1 MDLIIIESPNKIKK
15 LRQILGSGYL
25 ILPTVGHFRD
35 LPKRDLGVDLTTFEA
50 AYEVDG
56 GKSRV
61 VDEMLD
67 AAKKAGKI
75 YLASDPDREGEAIS
89 WHVAEVLQLKDPLR
103 AEFHEITKA
112 AVTKAINNPRKLNMA
127 LVEAQQS
134 RRILDRLVG
143 YILSPELRPLGKGLS
158 AGRVQSCVL
167 HLICKRELEREQF
180 VVRKYWTISVDY
192 KNGLTA
198 GAANVSDD
206 GKLKLIQFEAEE
218 DARSV
223 VEKLEKA
230 RHIVQSVEGSE
241 VERRPKPPF
250 ETSSLLKAGGIAFG
264 WKADKT
270 TKVAQ
275 ELFESGLITYPRTDS
290 LNVAAEAQ
298 ETARRVLA
306 ERFPDALPAKPPVFK
321 SKGDAQEAHEC
332 IRPSHP
338 EDEAP
343 NGMSADQAELYRIIW
358 KRFLASQ
365 AKSAMF
371 AKTLVTIDAD
381 GTTLRAI
388 GMLLTSSGFLAIGDV
403 AEDDNENEEGQIPEV
418 KTGDALVVKKIDS
431 AAKKTSPPPRYKE
444 ATLIEEMKRL
454 GVGRPSTYSS
464 TLKVLFAREYIQQ
477 ESRKKNP
484 ALLPTELGKTVD
496 DFLLKG
502 FAEVLEP
509 TYTAAMEDS
518 LDRIA
523 ESKQN
528 RVAYLQTWFADFSTK
543 LLAAQKIWNSSR
555 QLIGIAA
562 ESGPPCP
569 ICQAATRKRAGK
581 FGAFWGCTR
590 YPECK
595 GLLNV
600 NPRPAVDPKEM
611 GPAPACPRCGGA
623 MVGRSS
629 KKGPFWGCGTY
640 PKCKGT
646 VDAATPKS
654 APIPRSADDAA
665 GRSRPS

>member
-1 MDLIIIESPNKIKK
+1 MDLVIVESPNKIKK

-35 LPKRDLGVDLTTFEA
+35 LPKNDLGVDLNSFEA
-50 AYEVDG
+50 TYQIDH
-56 GKSRV
+56 GKSKV
-61 VDEMLD
+61 VKEMVE
-67 AAKKAGKI
+67 AAKKASTI

-89 WHVAEVLQLKDPLR
+89 WHVAEVLGLKEPVR

-112 AVTKAINNPRKLNMA
+112 AVTKAIKNPRKLNMA

-143 YILSPELRPLGKGLS
+143 YILSPELRPLGQKLS

-167 HLICKRELEREQF
+167 HLICKREIEREQF

-192 KNGLTA
+192 TNGLTA
-198 GAANVSDD
+198 GAANIGED
-206 GKLKLIQFEAEE
+206 GRLKLIQFESEE
-218 DARSV
+218 DAQTLV
-223 VEKLEKA
+223 AKLESSA
-230 RHIVQSVEGSE
+230 HVVQSVEGSE
-241 VERRPKPPF
+241 VERKPKPPF
-250 ETSSLLKAGGIAFG
+250 ETSSLLKAGGTAFG

-270 TKVAQ
+270 TKIAQ

-290 LNVAAEAQ
+290 LNVAPEAQ
-298 ETARRVLA
+298 ETARQVLA
-306 ERFPDALPAKPPVFK
+306 ERFPDALPAKPPVYR

-338 EDEAP
+338 EDENP
-343 NGMSADQAELYRIIW
+343 QGMSADQADLYRLIW

-381 GTTLRAI
+381 GTVLRAI
-388 GMLLTSSGFLAIGDV
+388 GMLLTSPGFLAIGDV
-403 AEDDNENEEGQIPEV
+403 AEDESENEEGQIPDV

-444 ATLIEEMKRL
+444 ASLIEEMKRL

-464 TLKVLFAREYIQQ
+464 TLKVLFAREYIQS

-484 ALLPTELGKTVD
+484 AIMPTELGRKVD
-496 DFLLKG
+496 DFLLQG

-518 LDRIA
+518 LDKIA
-523 ESKQN
+523 EEKQN
-528 RVAYLQTWFADFSTK
+528 RVAYLKEWFADFQIK
-543 LLAAQKIWNSSR
+543 LTAAQKTWGSNR
-555 QLIGIAA
+555 HMIGIVA
-562 ESGPPCP
+562 EDGPPCP
-569 ICQAATRKRAGK
+569 LCQTVTRKRAGK
-581 FGAFWGCTR
+581 YGAFWGCTR
-590 YPECK
+590 FPECR
-595 GLLNV
+595 GLLKV
-600 NPRPAVDPKEM
+600 NPKPAVDAQEL
-611 GPAPACPRCGGA
+611 GPAPACPQCSGK
-623 MVGRSS
+623 MVARRSR
-629 KKGPFWGCGTY
+629 KGPFWGCASF
-640 PKCKGT
+640 PKCRGT
-646 VDAATPKS
+646 VDGKKQ
-654 APIPRSADDAA
+654 APPAE
-665 GRSRPS
+665 PV